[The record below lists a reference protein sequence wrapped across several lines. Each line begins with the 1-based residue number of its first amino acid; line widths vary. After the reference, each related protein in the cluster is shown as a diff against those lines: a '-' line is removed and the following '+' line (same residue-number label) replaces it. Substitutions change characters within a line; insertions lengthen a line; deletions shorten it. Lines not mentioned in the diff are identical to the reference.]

1 MQHSMYNFQTEG
13 QALSDISLFPLESVS
28 GVHFSFGFSHTYN
41 ALKKYKDS
49 HSEFHHY

>member
-28 GVHFSFGFSHTYN
+28 GVHFLLVLATHTMP
-41 ALKKYKDS
+41 
-49 HSEFHHY
+49 